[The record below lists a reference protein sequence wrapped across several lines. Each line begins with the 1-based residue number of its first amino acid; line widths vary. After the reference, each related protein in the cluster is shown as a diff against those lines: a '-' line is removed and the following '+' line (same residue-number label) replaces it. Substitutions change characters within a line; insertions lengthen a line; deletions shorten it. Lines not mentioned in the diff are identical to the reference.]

1 MTAPRITL
9 AMGAETLLVDRAI
22 ARVSTAARAADPNVQ
37 RTVISA
43 ADESG
48 AFELR
53 EACAPNLFGDG
64 GVVIVTGIDAS
75 DDAMAKAIRDVIADV
90 SENVY
95 LVLTHPGG
103 VKGKALVDHVKA
115 AGADV
120 VDCATVKRGK
130 STLEFIGREFA
141 HRRRKATP
149 GALAAIYESVG
160 QDLGLLSGAV
170 SQLVADLDANPID
183 VDDVKEYFA
192 GVADVS
198 GFTISDAVWDRR
210 YAAALLSLRQ
220 AMLSS
225 DAARIGPMLTSS
237 LANGLRSLVR
247 VGGMPPGASQQ
258 VVAKEAGVPPF
269 KVEALRRQWS
279 KWSGDQ
285 RRLAAAVVA
294 LADADGAVKG
304 GVLEGSSLDPAQKL
318 LALEILVATTAA
330 PAAPRP

>member
-9 AMGAETLLVDRAI
+9 AMGAETLLVDRAV
-22 ARVSTAARAADPNVQ
+22 ARVSMAVRAADPSVQ
-37 RTVISA
+37 RTVIGA

-48 AFELR
+48 SYELR

-64 GVVIVTGIDAS
+64 GIVIVTGIDAA
-75 DDAMAKAIRDVIADV
+75 DDAMAKAIREVIADL
-90 SENVY
+90 SDNVY

-103 VKGKALVDHVKA
+103 VKGKALVDHIKA
-115 AGADV
+115 ADADV
-120 VDCATVKRGK
+120 VDCAAVKRGK
-130 STLEFIGREFA
+130 ATLEFISREFA
-141 HRRRKATP
+141 HHKRKATP

-160 QDLGLLSGAV
+160 QDLGLLAGAV

-183 VDDVKEYFA
+183 IDDVREYFA

-210 YAAALLSLRQ
+210 YGAALLSLRQ
-220 AMLSS
+220 AVLST

-237 LANGLRSLVR
+237 LANGLRSMVR

-269 KVEALRRQWS
+269 KVEALRRQWA

-285 RRLAAAVVA
+285 RRLAAAVIA

-318 LALEILVATTAA
+318 LALEILVATTSAA
-330 PAAPRP
+330 AQPR